1 MGRSVC
7 VCVCVC
13 ARARAC
19 VCVHVMRAWVSPI
32 TFSCSNTASVD
43 VARTLLTRFLS
54 ASSWDRSAYPR
65 TGQLSVAGQQ
75 TGRQAGQGTHD
86 RHAQPT
92 TDHSALDRADGIL
105 HHPKRR
111 ILSHANLLRLSHRP
125 RGEPC
130 SSFLFHVASG
140 CVCVCVC
147 VCGHVR
153 ECACP
158 I

>member
-65 TGQLSVAGQQ
+65 TGQLSVAGQHGQ
-75 TGRQAGQGTHD
+75 DSQNTNISTAGYCKRTES
-86 RHAQPT
+86 AMMLVKKVFEKPT
-92 TDHSALDRADGIL
+92 
-105 HHPKRR
+105 
-111 ILSHANLLRLSHRP
+111 
-125 RGEPC
+125 
-130 SSFLFHVASG
+130 SSQVVSQN
-140 CVCVCVC
+140 
-147 VCGHVR
+147 
-153 ECACP
+153 
-158 I
+158 